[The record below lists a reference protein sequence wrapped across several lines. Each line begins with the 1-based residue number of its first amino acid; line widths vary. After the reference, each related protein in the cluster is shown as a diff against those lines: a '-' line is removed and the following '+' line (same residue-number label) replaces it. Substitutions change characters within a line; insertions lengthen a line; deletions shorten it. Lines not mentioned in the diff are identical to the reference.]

1 MTVDEKIVLDKIQR
15 YLRLDDGKPFLERVA
30 WRRNRVIDSL
40 ASNSE
45 VIQIGRSQGRL
56 EILNWILNDLKE
68 D

>member
-30 WRRNRVIDSL
+30 WRCNRVIDSL